1 MRVLA
6 LDYGRG
12 RCGCAVSDPT
22 GVLASPIDAVR
33 RPMTRRGLSRLRTL
47 VRELGAERV
56 VVGLPVSLSGRDS
69 AQTEETRAFAA
80 CLERELP
87 VPVEL
92 YDERFTT
99 RLAQRT
105 GGRAQEDSR
114 AAAHLL
120 ESWLASQPGHAE
132 VGRDHRGAG
141 QEAGNAGQARGR
153 TRPGHLGA
161 REGPSGD
168 DPDA

>member
-22 GVLASPIDAVR
+22 GVLATPIDEVR
-33 RPMTRRGLSRLRTL
+33 APASRRGQARLRAL
-47 VRELGAERV
+47 VGELGIERV
-56 VVGLPVSLSGRDS
+56 VIGLPLSLSGHDS
-69 AQTEETRAFAA
+69 AQTAETRAFASR
-80 CLERELP
+80 LEAQLP

-92 YDERFTT
+92 YDERLTT

-105 GGRAQEDSR
+105 GGRASEDSR

-120 ESWLASQPGHAE
+120 ESWLHHNDASAG
-132 VGRDHRGAG
+132 VGRG
-141 QEAGNAGQARGR
+141 
-153 TRPGHLGA
+153 
-161 REGPSGD
+161 
-168 DPDA
+168 

>member
-6 LDYGRG
+6 LDYGSA

-22 GVLASPIDAVR
+22 GVLASPLPAVP
-33 RPMTRRGLSRLRTL
+33 RPRTRRGMGRLRSL
-47 VRELGAERV
+47 VVELGAERV
-56 VVGLPVSLSGRDS
+56 VVGLPLSLSGADS

-80 CLERELP
+80 QLQEAVA

-99 RLAQRT
+99 RLAERA
-105 GGRAQEDSR
+105 GGQADEDSR

-120 ESWLASQPGHAE
+120 QDWLSRIQTMGSS
-132 VGRDHRGAG
+132 RG
-141 QEAGNAGQARGR
+141 
-153 TRPGHLGA
+153 
-161 REGPSGD
+161 
-168 DPDA
+168 